1 MNTQATDKAQA
12 IAERKAIARER
23 KIADRTITIER
34 KNVRATYAKNGGR
47 F

>member
-12 IAERKAIARER
+12 IAERKAILRER
-23 KIADRTITIER
+23 KIADRVLTIER
-34 KNVRATYAKNGGR
+34 KNLRATYAKNGGR

>member
-1 MNTQATDKAQA
+1 MNTLATDKAQA
-12 IAERKAIARER
+12 IAERKQIVRER

-34 KNVRATYAKNGGR
+34 KSLRATYAKNGGR